1 VANNN
6 TLDGSVLMQRAQA
19 IKIIYYGFDD
29 DGLAA
34 IITDGQAD
42 GWVDNVAYSTGT
54 PQLGI

>member
-1 VANNN
+1 MANNN
-6 TLDGSVLMQRAQA
+6 TQDQSVLMQRAQA

-34 IITDGQAD
+34 IISDGQTD
-42 GWVDNVAYSTGT
+42 GWVDGVAYSTGT